1 MSPLAAA
8 GSPDREALL
17 AKLAEANARCHRAEL
32 RVQQLEER
40 LRLLAIA
47 KYGPRS
53 ENMSNYYLD
62 LFEGEPGMTLDEVAA
77 EAGRE
82 PLAEPVAVPAPA
94 ARKRR
99 PHPGRQTLPA
109 ELPRQIRT
117 IACPPAQ

>member
-1 MSPLAAA
+1 MADLSPLAAA

-94 ARKRR
+94 AR
-99 PHPGRQTLPA
+99 
-109 ELPRQIRT
+109 
-117 IACPPAQ
+117 